1 LIGNYLKSALRNI
14 KKQKWYSLITLTGL
28 TIGMTCFV
36 LISLYVRYE
45 LSYDEFHP
53 HADRIYRAIAH
64 TRETYRGKSQV
75 AVTPAPLASAMEK
88 ELAEVLKTTKVMD
101 RRGVISIDGTSF
113 PENRIYYADPSF
125 LEIFSFPLAA
135 GDAGQALNEPYSL
148 LISRDMTARY
158 FGSENP
164 LGKTIQVDQQDF
176 TITGILENI
185 PGNTHF
191 KFDHLAS
198 FSSLVEMRGREKIY
212 TWNNWSYY
220 TYALLHHQTDLPA
233 LEKKLNNIL
242 KKNYDEDASQNMW
255 LQPVADIH
263 LHTKANF
270 ELESGADIR
279 NVHLLSVIGIF
290 ILLIACFNYMNLAT
304 ARSTLRAREIGMR
317 KVIGASRRRIIRQF
331 LGESCLFSL
340 FALICS
346 CFLIKILLPAFR
358 NFIRRELE
366 AGFIQ
371 NGALLLT
378 LAGLT
383 LFIGLISGS
392 YPALVIS
399 SFQPTDILA
408 GKAVRGSRKSL
419 LFRNSLVIAQFAV
432 SAALIFCTITVYR
445 QLHFIKNK
453 DVGFSKDHIVTIR
466 NPEEG
471 YEAFKNSLLAHP
483 QILEIAESD
492 NLPYGIT
499 NASFGNWE
507 GHNPEEKLLF
517 YRNRVS
523 SNFLDFYNI
532 PVIQGRGFSR
542 EFADKDGQAYILNE
556 AAVKTI
562 GWENP
567 IGQSFGFGE
576 DKKGIVVG
584 VIKDFHFAPLHLNI
598 GPLALTPNS
607 EPSPWIS
614 IKITPKNIPR
624 TLALIEET
632 WKTHSSDGVY
642 SYSFLDDRLDR
653 MYRTERRLGKTFSI
667 YTFIALFIACLGLF
681 GLASFTTEQRTKE
694 IGIRKVLGASEWNI
708 TLLTTKKFMLL
719 VLMANIAA
727 GPLAGYAMKQW
738 LDNFAYRIH
747 IGAGSF
753 ALAAA
758 SSFLI
763 ALMTV
768 GYQSLKAALSNPVN
782 SLRSE

>member
-1 LIGNYLKSALRNI
+1 MIKNYLKSALRNI

-45 LSYDEFHP
+45 LSYDKFHP
-53 HADRIYRAIAH
+53 HADHIYRVIAH
-64 TRETYRGKSQV
+64 TREAYRGKSQV
-75 AVTPAPLASAMEK
+75 AVTPAPLASAMEN
-88 ELAEVLKTTKVMD
+88 ELAEVLKTTKVSD
-101 RRGVISIDGTSF
+101 RKGVISIDGTPF

-135 GDAGQALNEPYSL
+135 GYARQALNEPYNL
-148 LISRDMTARY
+148 LLSRDMAAKY

-164 LGKTIQVDQQDF
+164 LGKIIQVDQQDY
-176 TITGILENI
+176 TITGVLENI

-198 FSSLVEMRGREKIY
+198 FASLVEMRGREKMD
-212 TWNNWSYY
+212 TWNSWNYY
-220 TYALLHHQTDLPA
+220 TYALLHHRTDLPA
-233 LEKKLNNIL
+233 LEKKLNDIIKINF
-242 KKNYDEDASQNMW
+242 DEDASQNLW

-346 CFLIKILLPAFR
+346 SFLIKILLPAFR
-358 NFIRRELE
+358 NFISRELE

-371 NGALLLT
+371 NGTLLLT
-378 LAGLT
+378 LTGLT
-383 LFIGLISGS
+383 LFIGLVSGS

-399 SFQPTDILA
+399 SFQPADILS
-408 GKAVRGSRKSL
+408 GKAVKGSRKSL

-466 NPEEG
+466 NPKEG
-471 YEAFKNSLLAHP
+471 YEAFKNSLLAHL
-483 QILEIAESD
+483 QILEITESD

-499 NASFGNWE
+499 NASFGKWE
-507 GHNPEEKLLF
+507 GHSPEERLLF

-532 PVIQGRGFSR
+532 PIVQGRGFSQ

-567 IGQSFGFGE
+567 IGRSIEFGE
-576 DKKGIVVG
+576 DEKGIVVG

-614 IKITPKNIPR
+614 IKITQKNIPR
-624 TLALIEET
+624 TLALIEST
-632 WKTHSSDGVY
+632 WKTHSPDGVY

-653 MYRTERRLGKTFSI
+653 MYRTEHRLGKTFSI

-694 IGIRKVLGASEWNI
+694 IGIRKVLGASEWDI
-708 TLLTTKKFMLL
+708 TLLTTKKFIVL

-727 GPLAGYAMKQW
+727 GPVAGYAMKQW
-738 LDNFAYRIH
+738 LNNFAYRIH
-747 IGAGSF
+747 IGFGGF

-758 SSFLI
+758 ASLLI
-763 ALMTV
+763 TLMTV